1 MQENDFHSL
10 KALLR
15 SYCDGDEYACS
26 DLCDLLIKQKAVGT
40 VIKVEGQDDSILGVT
55 SVVSLRRHKDEQ
67 CVKDIKKFILGKA
80 QGKDKK
86 ELERILND
94 ESTGLIVNERIIN
107 VPQQTGGPLIEG
119 VFDEIQWATKDEET
133 PEVRKSYDFKYYVV
147 LSTMFEEDVEDESG
161 GAGKKRKKG
170 QPKKERIF
178 PRLEEEVMLEHAK
191 MSFTWRSKQNE
202 SNDIADFIP
211 QRCCIVLEAASIPK
225 FRSAAKEIFSELED
239 N

>member
-40 VIKVEGQDDSILGVT
+40 VVKVEDSVLGVT
-55 SVVSLRRHKDEQ
+55 SVVSLRRYKDEQ

-94 ESTGLIVNERIIN
+94 ESTGLIVN
-107 VPQQTGGPLIEG
+107 G
-119 VFDEIQWATKDEET
+119 
-133 PEVRKSYDFKYYVV
+133 
-147 LSTMFEEDVEDESG
+147 
-161 GAGKKRKKG
+161 
-170 QPKKERIF
+170 
-178 PRLEEEVMLEHAK
+178 H
-191 MSFTWRSKQNE
+191 
-202 SNDIADFIP
+202 
-211 QRCCIVLEAASIPK
+211 
-225 FRSAAKEIFSELED
+225 
-239 N
+239 